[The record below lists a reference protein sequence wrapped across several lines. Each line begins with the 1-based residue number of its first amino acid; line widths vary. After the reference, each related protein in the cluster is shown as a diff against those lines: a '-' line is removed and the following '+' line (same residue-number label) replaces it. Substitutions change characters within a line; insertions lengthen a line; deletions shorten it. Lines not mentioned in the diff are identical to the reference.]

1 LPPASQSR
9 ALETRAYYVSS
20 QSTQRT
26 DVPSLRRKRLANISA
41 TTATDAV
48 IDEEIAPGVEDMQ
61 IRLGVDTN
69 GDTSADQYVNPGAV
83 PANANVVSV
92 TVWLRIR
99 ADDPDVSFR
108 ATPIPAYADMTAAFT
123 PNDRYRRILVS
134 KTIHI
139 RNTRA

>member
-1 LPPASQSR
+1 MH
-9 ALETRAYYVSS
+9 AYYVSS

-26 DVPSLRRKRLANISA
+26 DVPSLRRKRLANIN
-41 TTATDAV
+41 ATDAV
-48 IDEEIAPGVEDMQ
+48 IDEEIVSGVEDMQ
-61 IRLGVDTN
+61 IRLGIDTN
-69 GDTSADQYVNPGAV
+69 GDTSADQYVNTGAV

-92 TVWLRIR
+92 TVWLLVR
-99 ADDPDVSFR
+99 AEDPDVSYR
-108 ATPIPAYADMTAAFT
+108 AAPIPAYADMTAAFT